1 MADKWITVKP
11 NGADNKGTPALI
23 GEGGEIK
30 AGMGG
35 KFNGEKISEV
45 RKDFTGAKTPKNI
58 VSNLNEEVE
67 NHTKSKESIAEKNKK
82 LSETAVN
89 KLKSESGNNISFH
102 DYVSEMHDLD
112 ADLLDKDQ
120 RDKLYSDFKKDTGK
134 VSMFQIQKN
143 ASYKP
148 MKPSDRQNAMNRLNS
163 IADNVKNFGLKR
175 TTDPQLKDAMHN
187 FLDELN
193 QVDPKKLSKNHFDD
207 LINAQADI
215 GRMQNNIKLGRP
227 LMTGVN
233 QNTASDSKNVAFD
246 RDSVRHY
253 DDNGFLIVDS
263 TIITKAAV
271 NPYYGKEIPN
281 YESLGL
287 DPEKIYNMLRDPAEL
302 EKGMHTLGEKQLL
315 IKHIFVSADEPQKES
330 IAGTI
335 GSNLEM
341 VGDDVKGSLTVWDKE
356 AINLIESGKLAE
368 LSASYFYDPVMKSG
382 TFNGQAYDGIM
393 TNIRG
398 NHVALVECGRIG
410 RDALVADALPKL
422 MELNMKLKKG
432 AATKVVTVAKSI
444 LVAKGL
450 AADADLTPDEIKE
463 LITVVAENI
472 EPTAED
478 TEEAEKLKGAE
489 DEDEEEKS
497 TEDEGEEEP
506 EKEVAKDTDEPEVKK
521 AAMDAAIKQAE
532 NKAVQRVTQLF
543 EARELVKPLVGVVA
557 MDSAEAVLKHALKK
571 SGVDTVGVDTV
582 AGLTTLAKMAIKQ
595 KSQPQIKTA
604 MDSASYEAD
613 PLTDRFK

>member
-1 MADKWITVKP
+1 M
-11 NGADNKGTPALI
+11 NK
-23 GEGGEIK
+23 
-30 AGMGG
+30 
-35 KFNGEKISEV
+35 
-45 RKDFTGAKTPKNI
+45 
-58 VSNLNEEVE
+58 
-67 NHTKSKESIAEKNKK
+67 
-82 LSETAVN
+82 
-89 KLKSESGNNISFH
+89 
-102 DYVSEMHDLD
+102 
-112 ADLLDKDQ
+112 
-120 RDKLYSDFKKDTGK
+120 
-134 VSMFQIQKN
+134 
-143 ASYKP
+143 
-148 MKPSDRQNAMNRLNS
+148 
-163 IADNVKNFGLKR
+163 
-175 TTDPQLKDAMHN
+175 
-187 FLDELN
+187 
-193 QVDPKKLSKNHFDD
+193 
-207 LINAQADI
+207 
-215 GRMQNNIKLGRP
+215 
-227 LMTGVN
+227 
-233 QNTASDSKNVAFD
+233 NTVAFD
-246 RDSVRHY
+246 RASARHY
-253 DDNGFLIVDS
+253 DDNGHLIVDS
-263 TIITKAAV
+263 TVITKAAV
-271 NPYYGKEIPN
+271 NPYYGKEIPD

-341 VGDDVKGSLTVWDKE
+341 IGNDVKGSLTVWDKE

-382 TFNGQAYDGIM
+382 TFNGQPYDGIM

-398 NHVALVECGRIG
+398 NHVALVERGRIG

-422 MELNMKLKKG
+422 MELHMKLKKG
-432 AATKVVTVAKSI
+432 AATKVATVAKSI

-478 TEEAEKLKGAE
+478 TEEAEKLEGATDEDEEEEVAKDTDETETAE
-489 DEDEEEKS
+489 DEDEEAEK
-497 TEDEGEEEP
+497 
-506 EKEVAKDTDEPEVKK
+506 AEPEVKK

-571 SGVDTVGVDTV
+571 SGVDTAGVDTV

>member
-1 MADKWITVKP
+1 M
-11 NGADNKGTPALI
+11 NK
-23 GEGGEIK
+23 
-30 AGMGG
+30 
-35 KFNGEKISEV
+35 
-45 RKDFTGAKTPKNI
+45 
-58 VSNLNEEVE
+58 
-67 NHTKSKESIAEKNKK
+67 
-82 LSETAVN
+82 
-89 KLKSESGNNISFH
+89 
-102 DYVSEMHDLD
+102 
-112 ADLLDKDQ
+112 
-120 RDKLYSDFKKDTGK
+120 
-134 VSMFQIQKN
+134 
-143 ASYKP
+143 
-148 MKPSDRQNAMNRLNS
+148 
-163 IADNVKNFGLKR
+163 
-175 TTDPQLKDAMHN
+175 
-187 FLDELN
+187 
-193 QVDPKKLSKNHFDD
+193 
-207 LINAQADI
+207 
-215 GRMQNNIKLGRP
+215 
-227 LMTGVN
+227 
-233 QNTASDSKNVAFD
+233 NTVAFD
-246 RDSVRHY
+246 KASARSY
-253 DDNGFLIVDS
+253 DANGHLIVDS
-263 TIITKAAV
+263 TVITKAAV
-271 NPYYGKEIPN
+271 NPYYGKEIPD

-341 VGDDVKGSLTVWDKE
+341 VGNDVKGSLTVWDKE

-368 LSASYFYDPVMKSG
+368 LSASYFYDPIMKSG
-382 TFNGQAYDGIM
+382 TFNGQPYDGIM

-398 NHVALVECGRIG
+398 NHVALVERGRIG

-432 AATKVVTVAKSI
+432 AAAKVNLAAKAI

-478 TEEAEKLKGAE
+478 TEEAEKLEGAT
-489 DEDEEEKS
+489 DEDEEE
-497 TEDEGEEEP
+497 
-506 EKEVAKDTDEPEVKK
+506 EVAKDTDETETADDEDEEAEKAEPEVKK

-571 SGVDTVGVDTV
+571 SGIDSDGVDTV
-582 AGLTTLAKMAIKQ
+582 KGLKTLVGLAIKQ

>member
-1 MADKWITVKP
+1 M
-11 NGADNKGTPALI
+11 NK
-23 GEGGEIK
+23 
-30 AGMGG
+30 
-35 KFNGEKISEV
+35 
-45 RKDFTGAKTPKNI
+45 
-58 VSNLNEEVE
+58 
-67 NHTKSKESIAEKNKK
+67 
-82 LSETAVN
+82 
-89 KLKSESGNNISFH
+89 
-102 DYVSEMHDLD
+102 
-112 ADLLDKDQ
+112 
-120 RDKLYSDFKKDTGK
+120 
-134 VSMFQIQKN
+134 
-143 ASYKP
+143 
-148 MKPSDRQNAMNRLNS
+148 
-163 IADNVKNFGLKR
+163 
-175 TTDPQLKDAMHN
+175 
-187 FLDELN
+187 
-193 QVDPKKLSKNHFDD
+193 
-207 LINAQADI
+207 
-215 GRMQNNIKLGRP
+215 
-227 LMTGVN
+227 
-233 QNTASDSKNVAFD
+233 NTVAFD
-246 RDSVRHY
+246 KASARHY

-263 TIITKAAV
+263 TVITKAAV
-271 NPYYGKEIPN
+271 NPYYGKEIPD

-287 DPEKIYNMLRDPAEL
+287 DPEKIYNMLRDPVEL

-341 VGDDVKGSLTVWDKE
+341 VGNDVKGSLTVWDKE

-382 TFNGQAYDGIM
+382 TFNGQPYDGIM

-398 NHVALVECGRIG
+398 NHVALVERGRIG

-432 AATKVVTVAKSI
+432 AAAKVNLAAKAI

-478 TEEAEKLKGAE
+478 TEEAEKLEGAT
-489 DEDEEEKS
+489 DEDEEE
-497 TEDEGEEEP
+497 
-506 EKEVAKDTDEPEVKK
+506 EVAKDTDETETADDEDEEAEKAEPEVKK

-543 EARELVKPLVGVVA
+543 EARELVEPLVGVVA

-571 SGVDTVGVDTV
+571 SGIDSDGVDTV
-582 AGLTTLAKMAIKQ
+582 KGLKTLVGLAIKQ

>member
-1 MADKWITVKP
+1 M
-11 NGADNKGTPALI
+11 NK
-23 GEGGEIK
+23 
-30 AGMGG
+30 
-35 KFNGEKISEV
+35 
-45 RKDFTGAKTPKNI
+45 
-58 VSNLNEEVE
+58 
-67 NHTKSKESIAEKNKK
+67 
-82 LSETAVN
+82 
-89 KLKSESGNNISFH
+89 
-102 DYVSEMHDLD
+102 
-112 ADLLDKDQ
+112 
-120 RDKLYSDFKKDTGK
+120 
-134 VSMFQIQKN
+134 
-143 ASYKP
+143 
-148 MKPSDRQNAMNRLNS
+148 
-163 IADNVKNFGLKR
+163 
-175 TTDPQLKDAMHN
+175 
-187 FLDELN
+187 
-193 QVDPKKLSKNHFDD
+193 
-207 LINAQADI
+207 
-215 GRMQNNIKLGRP
+215 
-227 LMTGVN
+227 
-233 QNTASDSKNVAFD
+233 NTVAFD
-246 RDSVRHY
+246 KASARSY
-253 DDNGFLIVDS
+253 DANGHLIVDS
-263 TIITKAAV
+263 TVITKAAV
-271 NPYYGKEIPN
+271 NPYYGKEIPD

-287 DPEKIYNMLRDPAEL
+287 DPEKIYNMLRDPVEL

-341 VGDDVKGSLTVWDKE
+341 VGNDVKGSLTVWDKE

-382 TFNGQAYDGIM
+382 TFNGQPYDGIM

-398 NHVALVECGRIG
+398 NHVALVERGRIG

-432 AATKVVTVAKSI
+432 AAAKVNLAAKAI

-489 DEDEEEKS
+489 DEKEGYNRTDGKPADDTDETE
-497 TEDEGEEEP
+497 TADDEDEA
-506 EKEVAKDTDEPEVKK
+506 EKAEPEVKK

-571 SGVDTVGVDTV
+571 SGIDSDGVDTV
-582 AGLTTLAKMAIKQ
+582 KGLKTLVGLAIKQ

>member
-1 MADKWITVKP
+1 M
-11 NGADNKGTPALI
+11 NK
-23 GEGGEIK
+23 
-30 AGMGG
+30 
-35 KFNGEKISEV
+35 
-45 RKDFTGAKTPKNI
+45 
-58 VSNLNEEVE
+58 
-67 NHTKSKESIAEKNKK
+67 
-82 LSETAVN
+82 
-89 KLKSESGNNISFH
+89 
-102 DYVSEMHDLD
+102 
-112 ADLLDKDQ
+112 
-120 RDKLYSDFKKDTGK
+120 
-134 VSMFQIQKN
+134 
-143 ASYKP
+143 
-148 MKPSDRQNAMNRLNS
+148 
-163 IADNVKNFGLKR
+163 
-175 TTDPQLKDAMHN
+175 
-187 FLDELN
+187 
-193 QVDPKKLSKNHFDD
+193 
-207 LINAQADI
+207 
-215 GRMQNNIKLGRP
+215 
-227 LMTGVN
+227 
-233 QNTASDSKNVAFD
+233 NTVAFD
-246 RDSVRHY
+246 KASARHY

-263 TIITKAAV
+263 TVITKAAV
-271 NPYYGKEIPN
+271 NPYYGKEIPD

-287 DPEKIYNMLRDPAEL
+287 DPEKIYNMLRDPVEL

-382 TFNGQAYDGIM
+382 TFNGQPYDGIM

-398 NHVALVECGRIG
+398 NHVALVERGRIG

-432 AATKVVTVAKSI
+432 AAAKVNLAAKAI

-478 TEEAEKLKGAE
+478 TEEAEKLEGATDEDEEEEVAKDTDETETAE
-489 DEDEEEKS
+489 DEDEEAEK
-497 TEDEGEEEP
+497 
-506 EKEVAKDTDEPEVKK
+506 AEPEVKK

-571 SGVDTVGVDTV
+571 SGIDSDGVDTV
-582 AGLTTLAKMAIKQ
+582 KGLKTLVGLAIKQ

-604 MDSASYEAD
+604 MDSAF
-613 PLTDRFK
+613 TDEPSSIFKNVKRG

>member
-1 MADKWITVKP
+1 M
-11 NGADNKGTPALI
+11 NK
-23 GEGGEIK
+23 
-30 AGMGG
+30 
-35 KFNGEKISEV
+35 
-45 RKDFTGAKTPKNI
+45 
-58 VSNLNEEVE
+58 
-67 NHTKSKESIAEKNKK
+67 
-82 LSETAVN
+82 
-89 KLKSESGNNISFH
+89 
-102 DYVSEMHDLD
+102 
-112 ADLLDKDQ
+112 
-120 RDKLYSDFKKDTGK
+120 
-134 VSMFQIQKN
+134 
-143 ASYKP
+143 
-148 MKPSDRQNAMNRLNS
+148 
-163 IADNVKNFGLKR
+163 
-175 TTDPQLKDAMHN
+175 
-187 FLDELN
+187 
-193 QVDPKKLSKNHFDD
+193 
-207 LINAQADI
+207 
-215 GRMQNNIKLGRP
+215 
-227 LMTGVN
+227 
-233 QNTASDSKNVAFD
+233 NTVAFD
-246 RDSVRHY
+246 KASARSY
-253 DDNGFLIVDS
+253 DANGHLIVDS
-263 TIITKAAV
+263 TVITKAAV
-271 NPYYGKEIPN
+271 NPYYGKEIPD

-341 VGDDVKGSLTVWDKE
+341 VGNDVKGSLTVWDKE

-398 NHVALVECGRIG
+398 NHVALVERGRIG

-432 AATKVVTVAKSI
+432 AAAKVNLAAKAI

-472 EPTAED
+472 ESTAED
-478 TEEAEKLKGAE
+478 TEEAEKLEGAE
-489 DEDEEEKS
+489 DEDEEE
-497 TEDEGEEEP
+497 
-506 EKEVAKDTDEPEVKK
+506 EVAKDTDETETADDEDEAEKAEPEVKK

-571 SGVDTVGVDTV
+571 SGVDTSGVDTV

-595 KSQPQIKTA
+595 KSQPQAKTA
-604 MDSASYEAD
+604 MDSAF
-613 PLTDRFK
+613 TDEPSSIFKNVKRG

>member
-1 MADKWITVKP
+1 M
-11 NGADNKGTPALI
+11 NK
-23 GEGGEIK
+23 
-30 AGMGG
+30 
-35 KFNGEKISEV
+35 
-45 RKDFTGAKTPKNI
+45 
-58 VSNLNEEVE
+58 
-67 NHTKSKESIAEKNKK
+67 
-82 LSETAVN
+82 
-89 KLKSESGNNISFH
+89 
-102 DYVSEMHDLD
+102 
-112 ADLLDKDQ
+112 
-120 RDKLYSDFKKDTGK
+120 
-134 VSMFQIQKN
+134 
-143 ASYKP
+143 
-148 MKPSDRQNAMNRLNS
+148 
-163 IADNVKNFGLKR
+163 
-175 TTDPQLKDAMHN
+175 
-187 FLDELN
+187 
-193 QVDPKKLSKNHFDD
+193 
-207 LINAQADI
+207 
-215 GRMQNNIKLGRP
+215 
-227 LMTGVN
+227 
-233 QNTASDSKNVAFD
+233 NTVAFD
-246 RDSVRHY
+246 KASARHY

-263 TIITKAAV
+263 TVITKAAV
-271 NPYYGKEIPN
+271 NPYYGKEIPD

-287 DPEKIYNMLRDPAEL
+287 DAEKIYNMLRDPAEL

-382 TFNGQAYDGIM
+382 TFNGERYDGIM

-398 NHVALVECGRIG
+398 NHVALVERGRIG

-432 AATKVVTVAKSI
+432 AAAKVNLAAKAI

-478 TEEAEKLKGAE
+478 TEEAEKLKGAT
-489 DEDEEEKS
+489 DEDEEE
-497 TEDEGEEEP
+497 
-506 EKEVAKDTDEPEVKK
+506 EVAKDTDETETADDEDEEAEKAEPEVKK

-571 SGVDTVGVDTV
+571 SGIDSDGVDTV
-582 AGLTTLAKMAIKQ
+582 KGLKTLVGLAIKQ

>member
-1 MADKWITVKP
+1 M
-11 NGADNKGTPALI
+11 NK
-23 GEGGEIK
+23 
-30 AGMGG
+30 
-35 KFNGEKISEV
+35 
-45 RKDFTGAKTPKNI
+45 
-58 VSNLNEEVE
+58 
-67 NHTKSKESIAEKNKK
+67 
-82 LSETAVN
+82 
-89 KLKSESGNNISFH
+89 
-102 DYVSEMHDLD
+102 
-112 ADLLDKDQ
+112 
-120 RDKLYSDFKKDTGK
+120 
-134 VSMFQIQKN
+134 
-143 ASYKP
+143 
-148 MKPSDRQNAMNRLNS
+148 
-163 IADNVKNFGLKR
+163 
-175 TTDPQLKDAMHN
+175 
-187 FLDELN
+187 
-193 QVDPKKLSKNHFDD
+193 
-207 LINAQADI
+207 
-215 GRMQNNIKLGRP
+215 
-227 LMTGVN
+227 
-233 QNTASDSKNVAFD
+233 NTVAFD
-246 RDSVRHY
+246 KASARSY
-253 DDNGFLIVDS
+253 DANGHLIVDS
-263 TIITKAAV
+263 TVITKAAV
-271 NPYYGKEIPN
+271 NPYYGKEIPD

-315 IKHIFVSADEPQKES
+315 IKHVFVSADEPQKES

-341 VGDDVKGSLTVWDKE
+341 VGNDVKGSLTVWDKE

-382 TFNGQAYDGIM
+382 TFNGQSYDGIM

-398 NHVALVECGRIG
+398 NHVALVERGRIG

-432 AATKVVTVAKSI
+432 AATKVATVAKAI

-478 TEEAEKLKGAE
+478 TEEAEKLKGA
-489 DEDEEEKS
+489 
-497 TEDEGEEEP
+497 EDEGEEEP

-571 SGVDTVGVDTV
+571 SGIDSDGVDTV
-582 AGLTTLAKMAIKQ
+582 KGLKTLVGLAIKQ

>member
-1 MADKWITVKP
+1 M
-11 NGADNKGTPALI
+11 NK
-23 GEGGEIK
+23 
-30 AGMGG
+30 
-35 KFNGEKISEV
+35 
-45 RKDFTGAKTPKNI
+45 
-58 VSNLNEEVE
+58 
-67 NHTKSKESIAEKNKK
+67 
-82 LSETAVN
+82 
-89 KLKSESGNNISFH
+89 
-102 DYVSEMHDLD
+102 
-112 ADLLDKDQ
+112 
-120 RDKLYSDFKKDTGK
+120 
-134 VSMFQIQKN
+134 
-143 ASYKP
+143 
-148 MKPSDRQNAMNRLNS
+148 
-163 IADNVKNFGLKR
+163 
-175 TTDPQLKDAMHN
+175 
-187 FLDELN
+187 
-193 QVDPKKLSKNHFDD
+193 
-207 LINAQADI
+207 
-215 GRMQNNIKLGRP
+215 
-227 LMTGVN
+227 
-233 QNTASDSKNVAFD
+233 NTVAFD
-246 RDSVRHY
+246 KASARHY

-263 TIITKAAV
+263 TVITKAAV
-271 NPYYGKEIPN
+271 NPYYGKEIPE

-315 IKHIFVSADEPQKES
+315 IKHIFVSADDPQKES

-341 VGDDVKGSLTVWDKE
+341 AGDDVKGSLTVWDKE

-382 TFNGQAYDGIM
+382 TFKGQAYDGIM

-398 NHVALVECGRIG
+398 NHVALVERGRIG

-432 AATKVVTVAKSI
+432 AAAKVNLAAKAI

-478 TEEAEKLKGAE
+478 TEEAEKLEGAE
-489 DEDEEEKS
+489 DEDEEEVAEDADE
-497 TEDEGEEEP
+497 TETADDEDEEA
-506 EKEVAKDTDEPEVKK
+506 EKAEPEVKK

-571 SGVDTVGVDTV
+571 SGIDSDGVDTV
-582 AGLTTLAKMAIKQ
+582 KGLKTLVGLAIKQ

>member
-1 MADKWITVKP
+1 M
-11 NGADNKGTPALI
+11 NK
-23 GEGGEIK
+23 
-30 AGMGG
+30 
-35 KFNGEKISEV
+35 
-45 RKDFTGAKTPKNI
+45 
-58 VSNLNEEVE
+58 
-67 NHTKSKESIAEKNKK
+67 
-82 LSETAVN
+82 
-89 KLKSESGNNISFH
+89 
-102 DYVSEMHDLD
+102 
-112 ADLLDKDQ
+112 
-120 RDKLYSDFKKDTGK
+120 
-134 VSMFQIQKN
+134 
-143 ASYKP
+143 
-148 MKPSDRQNAMNRLNS
+148 
-163 IADNVKNFGLKR
+163 
-175 TTDPQLKDAMHN
+175 
-187 FLDELN
+187 
-193 QVDPKKLSKNHFDD
+193 
-207 LINAQADI
+207 
-215 GRMQNNIKLGRP
+215 
-227 LMTGVN
+227 
-233 QNTASDSKNVAFD
+233 NTVAFD
-246 RDSVRHY
+246 KASARSY
-253 DDNGFLIVDS
+253 DANGHLIVDS
-263 TIITKAAV
+263 TVITKAAV
-271 NPYYGKEIPN
+271 NPYYGKEIPG

-287 DPEKIYNMLRDPAEL
+287 DPEKIYNMLRDPVEL

-341 VGDDVKGSLTVWDKE
+341 VGNDVKGSLTVWDKE

-382 TFNGQAYDGIM
+382 SFNGQPYDGIM

-398 NHVALVECGRIG
+398 NHVALVERGRIG

-432 AATKVVTVAKSI
+432 AAAKVNLAAKAI

-478 TEEAEKLKGAE
+478 TEEAEKLKGAT
-489 DEDEEEKS
+489 DEDEEE
-497 TEDEGEEEP
+497 
-506 EKEVAKDTDEPEVKK
+506 EVAKDTDETETADDEDEEAEKAEPEVKK

-571 SGVDTVGVDTV
+571 SGIDSDGVDTV
-582 AGLTTLAKMAIKQ
+582 KGLKTLVGLAIKQ

>member
-1 MADKWITVKP
+1 M
-11 NGADNKGTPALI
+11 NK
-23 GEGGEIK
+23 
-30 AGMGG
+30 
-35 KFNGEKISEV
+35 
-45 RKDFTGAKTPKNI
+45 
-58 VSNLNEEVE
+58 
-67 NHTKSKESIAEKNKK
+67 
-82 LSETAVN
+82 
-89 KLKSESGNNISFH
+89 
-102 DYVSEMHDLD
+102 
-112 ADLLDKDQ
+112 
-120 RDKLYSDFKKDTGK
+120 
-134 VSMFQIQKN
+134 
-143 ASYKP
+143 
-148 MKPSDRQNAMNRLNS
+148 
-163 IADNVKNFGLKR
+163 
-175 TTDPQLKDAMHN
+175 
-187 FLDELN
+187 
-193 QVDPKKLSKNHFDD
+193 
-207 LINAQADI
+207 
-215 GRMQNNIKLGRP
+215 
-227 LMTGVN
+227 
-233 QNTASDSKNVAFD
+233 NTVAFD
-246 RDSVRHY
+246 KASARHY

-263 TIITKAAV
+263 TVITKAAV
-271 NPYYGKEIPN
+271 NPYYGKEIPD

-382 TFNGQAYDGIM
+382 TFNGQPYDGIM

-398 NHVALVECGRIG
+398 NHVALVERGRIG

-432 AATKVVTVAKSI
+432 AATKVATVAKAI

-463 LITVVAENI
+463 LITAVAENI

-478 TEEAEKLKGAE
+478 TEEAEKLKGAT
-489 DEDEEEKS
+489 DEDEEE
-497 TEDEGEEEP
+497 
-506 EKEVAKDTDEPEVKK
+506 EVAKDTDETETAEDEDEEAEKAEPEVKK

-571 SGVDTVGVDTV
+571 SGVDSVGVDTV

-595 KSQPQIKTA
+595 KSQPQTKTA

>member
-1 MADKWITVKP
+1 M
-11 NGADNKGTPALI
+11 NK
-23 GEGGEIK
+23 
-30 AGMGG
+30 
-35 KFNGEKISEV
+35 
-45 RKDFTGAKTPKNI
+45 
-58 VSNLNEEVE
+58 
-67 NHTKSKESIAEKNKK
+67 
-82 LSETAVN
+82 
-89 KLKSESGNNISFH
+89 
-102 DYVSEMHDLD
+102 
-112 ADLLDKDQ
+112 
-120 RDKLYSDFKKDTGK
+120 
-134 VSMFQIQKN
+134 
-143 ASYKP
+143 
-148 MKPSDRQNAMNRLNS
+148 
-163 IADNVKNFGLKR
+163 
-175 TTDPQLKDAMHN
+175 
-187 FLDELN
+187 
-193 QVDPKKLSKNHFDD
+193 
-207 LINAQADI
+207 
-215 GRMQNNIKLGRP
+215 
-227 LMTGVN
+227 
-233 QNTASDSKNVAFD
+233 NTVAFD
-246 RDSVRHY
+246 KASARHY

-263 TIITKAAV
+263 TVITKAAV
-271 NPYYGKEIPN
+271 NPYYGKEIPD

-287 DPEKIYNMLRDPAEL
+287 DPEKIYNMLRDPVEL

-382 TFNGQAYDGIM
+382 TFNGQPYDGIM

-398 NHVALVECGRIG
+398 NHVALVERGRIG

-432 AATKVVTVAKSI
+432 AAAKVNLAAKAI

-478 TEEAEKLKGAE
+478 TEEAEKLKGAT
-489 DEDEEEKS
+489 DEDEEE
-497 TEDEGEEEP
+497 
-506 EKEVAKDTDEPEVKK
+506 EVAKDTDETETADDEDEAEKAEPEVKK

-571 SGVDTVGVDTV
+571 SGIDSDGVDTV
-582 AGLTTLAKMAIKQ
+582 KGLKTLVGLAIKQ

>member
-1 MADKWITVKP
+1 M
-11 NGADNKGTPALI
+11 NK
-23 GEGGEIK
+23 
-30 AGMGG
+30 
-35 KFNGEKISEV
+35 
-45 RKDFTGAKTPKNI
+45 
-58 VSNLNEEVE
+58 
-67 NHTKSKESIAEKNKK
+67 
-82 LSETAVN
+82 
-89 KLKSESGNNISFH
+89 
-102 DYVSEMHDLD
+102 
-112 ADLLDKDQ
+112 
-120 RDKLYSDFKKDTGK
+120 
-134 VSMFQIQKN
+134 
-143 ASYKP
+143 
-148 MKPSDRQNAMNRLNS
+148 
-163 IADNVKNFGLKR
+163 
-175 TTDPQLKDAMHN
+175 
-187 FLDELN
+187 
-193 QVDPKKLSKNHFDD
+193 
-207 LINAQADI
+207 
-215 GRMQNNIKLGRP
+215 
-227 LMTGVN
+227 
-233 QNTASDSKNVAFD
+233 NTVAFD
-246 RDSVRHY
+246 KASARHY

-263 TIITKAAV
+263 TVITKAAV

-341 VGDDVKGSLTVWDKE
+341 VGNDVKGSLTVWDKE

-382 TFNGQAYDGIM
+382 TFNGQPYDGIM

-398 NHVALVECGRIG
+398 NHVALVERGRIG

-432 AATKVVTVAKSI
+432 AVAKIAEKLKTS
-444 LVAKGL
+444 L
-450 AADADLTPDEIKE
+450 AMDADIPTDVLKEIIE
-463 LITVVAENI
+463 EVAENI

-478 TEEAEKLKGAE
+478 TEEAKKLEGAE
-489 DEDEEEKS
+489 DEDEEEKAA
-497 TEDEGEEEP
+497 EDEDETETADDEDEA
-506 EKEVAKDTDEPEVKK
+506 EKDEPEVKK

-571 SGVDTVGVDTV
+571 SGIDSDGVDTV
-582 AGLTTLAKMAIKQ
+582 KGLKTLVGLAIKQ

>member
-1 MADKWITVKP
+1 M
-11 NGADNKGTPALI
+11 NK
-23 GEGGEIK
+23 
-30 AGMGG
+30 
-35 KFNGEKISEV
+35 
-45 RKDFTGAKTPKNI
+45 
-58 VSNLNEEVE
+58 
-67 NHTKSKESIAEKNKK
+67 
-82 LSETAVN
+82 
-89 KLKSESGNNISFH
+89 
-102 DYVSEMHDLD
+102 
-112 ADLLDKDQ
+112 
-120 RDKLYSDFKKDTGK
+120 
-134 VSMFQIQKN
+134 
-143 ASYKP
+143 
-148 MKPSDRQNAMNRLNS
+148 
-163 IADNVKNFGLKR
+163 
-175 TTDPQLKDAMHN
+175 
-187 FLDELN
+187 
-193 QVDPKKLSKNHFDD
+193 
-207 LINAQADI
+207 
-215 GRMQNNIKLGRP
+215 
-227 LMTGVN
+227 
-233 QNTASDSKNVAFD
+233 NTVAFD
-246 RDSVRHY
+246 KASARHY

-263 TIITKAAV
+263 TVITKAAV
-271 NPYYGKEIPN
+271 NPYYGKEIPD

-287 DPEKIYNMLRDPAEL
+287 EPEKIYNMLRDPAEL

-382 TFNGQAYDGIM
+382 TFNGQPYDGIM

-398 NHVALVECGRIG
+398 NHVALVERGRIG

-432 AATKVVTVAKSI
+432 AAAKVNLAAKAI

-478 TEEAEKLKGAE
+478 TEEAEKLEGAT
-489 DEDEEEKS
+489 DEDEKE
-497 TEDEGEEEP
+497 
-506 EKEVAKDTDEPEVKK
+506 EVAKDTDETETADDEDEEAEKAEPEVKK

-571 SGVDTVGVDTV
+571 SGIDSDGVDTV
-582 AGLTTLAKMAIKQ
+582 KGLKTLVGLAIKQ

-604 MDSASYEAD
+604 MDSAF
-613 PLTDRFK
+613 TDEPSSIFKNVKRG

>member
-1 MADKWITVKP
+1 M
-11 NGADNKGTPALI
+11 NK
-23 GEGGEIK
+23 
-30 AGMGG
+30 
-35 KFNGEKISEV
+35 
-45 RKDFTGAKTPKNI
+45 
-58 VSNLNEEVE
+58 
-67 NHTKSKESIAEKNKK
+67 
-82 LSETAVN
+82 
-89 KLKSESGNNISFH
+89 
-102 DYVSEMHDLD
+102 
-112 ADLLDKDQ
+112 
-120 RDKLYSDFKKDTGK
+120 
-134 VSMFQIQKN
+134 
-143 ASYKP
+143 
-148 MKPSDRQNAMNRLNS
+148 
-163 IADNVKNFGLKR
+163 
-175 TTDPQLKDAMHN
+175 
-187 FLDELN
+187 
-193 QVDPKKLSKNHFDD
+193 
-207 LINAQADI
+207 
-215 GRMQNNIKLGRP
+215 
-227 LMTGVN
+227 
-233 QNTASDSKNVAFD
+233 NTVAFD
-246 RDSVRHY
+246 KASARSY
-253 DDNGFLIVDS
+253 DANGHLIVDS
-263 TIITKAAV
+263 TVITKAAV
-271 NPYYGKEIPN
+271 NPYYGKEIPD

-287 DPEKIYNMLRDPAEL
+287 DPEKIYNMLRDPVEL

-341 VGDDVKGSLTVWDKE
+341 VGNDVKGSLTVWDKE

-382 TFNGQAYDGIM
+382 TFNGQPYDGIM

-398 NHVALVECGRIG
+398 NHVALVERGRIG

-432 AATKVVTVAKSI
+432 AAAKVNLAAKAI

-478 TEEAEKLKGAE
+478 TEEAEKLKGAT
-489 DEDEEEKS
+489 DEDEEE
-497 TEDEGEEEP
+497 
-506 EKEVAKDTDEPEVKK
+506 EVAKDTDETETAEDEDEEAEKAEPEVKK

-557 MDSAEAVLKHALKK
+557 MDSAVDVYKHALSKHGKK
-571 SGVDTVGVDTV
+571 VSTTNIDDLKTMVGMIIER
-582 AGLTTLAKMAIKQ
+582 KN
-595 KSQPQIKTA
+595 QPQIKTA

>member
-1 MADKWITVKP
+1 M
-11 NGADNKGTPALI
+11 NK
-23 GEGGEIK
+23 
-30 AGMGG
+30 
-35 KFNGEKISEV
+35 
-45 RKDFTGAKTPKNI
+45 
-58 VSNLNEEVE
+58 
-67 NHTKSKESIAEKNKK
+67 
-82 LSETAVN
+82 
-89 KLKSESGNNISFH
+89 
-102 DYVSEMHDLD
+102 
-112 ADLLDKDQ
+112 
-120 RDKLYSDFKKDTGK
+120 
-134 VSMFQIQKN
+134 
-143 ASYKP
+143 
-148 MKPSDRQNAMNRLNS
+148 
-163 IADNVKNFGLKR
+163 
-175 TTDPQLKDAMHN
+175 
-187 FLDELN
+187 
-193 QVDPKKLSKNHFDD
+193 
-207 LINAQADI
+207 
-215 GRMQNNIKLGRP
+215 
-227 LMTGVN
+227 
-233 QNTASDSKNVAFD
+233 NTVAFD
-246 RDSVRHY
+246 KASARHY
-253 DDNGFLIVDS
+253 DANGHLIVDS
-263 TIITKAAV
+263 TVITKAAV

-287 DPEKIYNMLRDPAEL
+287 DPEKIYNMLRDPVEL

-341 VGDDVKGSLTVWDKE
+341 AGNDVKGSLTVWDKE

-398 NHVALVECGRIG
+398 NHVALVERGRIG

-432 AATKVVTVAKSI
+432 AVAKI
-444 LVAKGL
+444 NAKLKDSL
-450 AADADLTPDEIKE
+450 AMDADIPNDVLKQIIEE
-463 LITVVAENI
+463 VAENI
-472 EPTAED
+472 EHTPALD
-478 TEEAEKLKGAE
+478 TEEAEKLEGAE
-489 DEDEEEKS
+489 DEDEEEKAA
-497 TEDEGEEEP
+497 EDEDETETADDEDEV
-506 EKEVAKDTDEPEVKK
+506 EKAEPEVKK

-571 SGVDTVGVDTV
+571 SGIDSDGVDTV
-582 AGLTTLAKMAIKQ
+582 KGLKTLVGLAIKQ

>member
-1 MADKWITVKP
+1 M
-11 NGADNKGTPALI
+11 NK
-23 GEGGEIK
+23 
-30 AGMGG
+30 
-35 KFNGEKISEV
+35 
-45 RKDFTGAKTPKNI
+45 
-58 VSNLNEEVE
+58 
-67 NHTKSKESIAEKNKK
+67 
-82 LSETAVN
+82 
-89 KLKSESGNNISFH
+89 
-102 DYVSEMHDLD
+102 
-112 ADLLDKDQ
+112 
-120 RDKLYSDFKKDTGK
+120 
-134 VSMFQIQKN
+134 
-143 ASYKP
+143 
-148 MKPSDRQNAMNRLNS
+148 
-163 IADNVKNFGLKR
+163 
-175 TTDPQLKDAMHN
+175 
-187 FLDELN
+187 
-193 QVDPKKLSKNHFDD
+193 
-207 LINAQADI
+207 
-215 GRMQNNIKLGRP
+215 
-227 LMTGVN
+227 
-233 QNTASDSKNVAFD
+233 NTVAFD
-246 RDSVRHY
+246 KASARHY
-253 DDNGFLIVDS
+253 DDNGHLIVNS
-263 TIITKAAV
+263 TVITKAAV
-271 NPYYGKEIPN
+271 NPYYGKEIPD

-382 TFNGQAYDGIM
+382 TFNGQPYDGIM

-398 NHVALVECGRIG
+398 NHVALVERGRIG

-432 AATKVVTVAKSI
+432 AATKVATVAKSI

-478 TEEAEKLKGAE
+478 TEEAEKLEGATDGYE
-489 DEDEEEKS
+489 DEDEEEKAA
-497 TEDEGEEEP
+497 EDEGEEEP

-571 SGVDTVGVDTV
+571 SGIDSDGVDTV
-582 AGLTTLAKMAIKQ
+582 KGLKTLVGLAIKQ

>member
-1 MADKWITVKP
+1 M
-11 NGADNKGTPALI
+11 NK
-23 GEGGEIK
+23 
-30 AGMGG
+30 
-35 KFNGEKISEV
+35 
-45 RKDFTGAKTPKNI
+45 
-58 VSNLNEEVE
+58 
-67 NHTKSKESIAEKNKK
+67 
-82 LSETAVN
+82 
-89 KLKSESGNNISFH
+89 
-102 DYVSEMHDLD
+102 
-112 ADLLDKDQ
+112 
-120 RDKLYSDFKKDTGK
+120 
-134 VSMFQIQKN
+134 
-143 ASYKP
+143 
-148 MKPSDRQNAMNRLNS
+148 
-163 IADNVKNFGLKR
+163 
-175 TTDPQLKDAMHN
+175 
-187 FLDELN
+187 
-193 QVDPKKLSKNHFDD
+193 
-207 LINAQADI
+207 
-215 GRMQNNIKLGRP
+215 
-227 LMTGVN
+227 
-233 QNTASDSKNVAFD
+233 NTVAFD
-246 RDSVRHY
+246 RASARHY

-263 TIITKAAV
+263 TVITKAAV
-271 NPYYGKEIPN
+271 NPYYGKEIPD

-287 DPEKIYNMLRDPAEL
+287 DPEKIYNMLRDPVEL

-341 VGDDVKGSLTVWDKE
+341 VGDDVRGSLTVWDKE

-382 TFNGQAYDGIM
+382 TFNGQPYDGIM

-398 NHVALVECGRIG
+398 NHVALVERGRIG

-422 MELNMKLKKG
+422 MELHMKLKKG
-432 AATKVVTVAKSI
+432 AAAKVNLAAKAI

-478 TEEAEKLKGAE
+478 TEEAEKLKGATDEEDEEEVAEDADETETAE
-489 DEDEEEKS
+489 DEDEEAEK
-497 TEDEGEEEP
+497 
-506 EKEVAKDTDEPEVKK
+506 AEPEVKK

-571 SGVDTVGVDTV
+571 SGIDSDGVDTV
-582 AGLTTLAKMAIKQ
+582 KGLKTLVGLAIKQ

>member
-1 MADKWITVKP
+1 M
-11 NGADNKGTPALI
+11 NK
-23 GEGGEIK
+23 
-30 AGMGG
+30 
-35 KFNGEKISEV
+35 
-45 RKDFTGAKTPKNI
+45 
-58 VSNLNEEVE
+58 
-67 NHTKSKESIAEKNKK
+67 
-82 LSETAVN
+82 
-89 KLKSESGNNISFH
+89 
-102 DYVSEMHDLD
+102 
-112 ADLLDKDQ
+112 
-120 RDKLYSDFKKDTGK
+120 
-134 VSMFQIQKN
+134 
-143 ASYKP
+143 
-148 MKPSDRQNAMNRLNS
+148 
-163 IADNVKNFGLKR
+163 
-175 TTDPQLKDAMHN
+175 
-187 FLDELN
+187 
-193 QVDPKKLSKNHFDD
+193 
-207 LINAQADI
+207 
-215 GRMQNNIKLGRP
+215 
-227 LMTGVN
+227 
-233 QNTASDSKNVAFD
+233 NTVAFD
-246 RDSVRHY
+246 RASARHY

-263 TIITKAAV
+263 TVITKAAV
-271 NPYYGKEIPN
+271 NPYYGKEIPD

-341 VGDDVKGSLTVWDKE
+341 VGNDVKGSLTVWDKE

-382 TFNGQAYDGIM
+382 TFNGQPYDGIM

-398 NHVALVECGRIG
+398 NHVALVERGRIG

-432 AATKVVTVAKSI
+432 AATKVATVAKAI

-478 TEEAEKLKGAE
+478 TEEAEKLKGAT
-489 DEDEEEKS
+489 DEDEEE
-497 TEDEGEEEP
+497 
-506 EKEVAKDTDEPEVKK
+506 EVAKDTDETETAEDEDEEAEKAEPEVKK

-532 NKAVQRVTQLF
+532 NKAVQRVTQLI

-571 SGVDTVGVDTV
+571 SGIDSDGVDTV
-582 AGLTTLAKMAIKQ
+582 KGLKTLVGLAIKQ

>member
-11 NGADNKGTPALI
+11 NGADNKGSPALI

-35 KFNGEKISEV
+35 KFNGDKISEV
-45 RKDFTGAKTPKNI
+45 RSSFMGAKTPKNHNEGQTKKKQKSTGKVKLKEGHIQLESPVDFEKDAWGDYKIKGIQGSVSKKDVTIKNGKI
-58 VSNLNEEVE
+58 VGVKAGGEKLFNQSSVGGVQPKSEKTLQKEAQAAKQKSQEEAK
-67 NHTKSKESIAEKNKK
+67 TKESAEGAVFALTLQNRVSKLSKESQERV
-82 LSETAVN
+82 TATIN
-89 KLKSESGNNISFH
+89 STMNNAG
-102 DYVSEMHDLD
+102 L
-112 ADLLDKDQ
+112 
-120 RDKLYSDFKKDTGK
+120 TGK
-134 VSMFQIQKN
+134 QKRDAINLAIQSEK
-143 ASYKP
+143 AS
-148 MKPSDRQNAMNRLNS
+148 N
-163 IADNVKNFGLKR
+163 
-175 TTDPQLKDAMHN
+175 
-187 FLDELN
+187 
-193 QVDPKKLSKNHFDD
+193 
-207 LINAQADI
+207 
-215 GRMQNNIKLGRP
+215 
-227 LMTGVN
+227 
-233 QNTASDSKNVAFD
+233 NTAKDSDMNPNTVAFD
-246 RDSVRHY
+246 KASARHY

-263 TIITKAAV
+263 TVITKAAV
-271 NPYYGKEIPN
+271 NPYYGKEIPD

-315 IKHIFVSADEPQKES
+315 IKHIFVSADDPQKES

-341 VGDDVKGSLTVWDKE
+341 VGNDVKGSLTVWDKE

-368 LSASYFYDPVMKSG
+368 LSASYFYDPIMKSG
-382 TFNGQAYDGIM
+382 TFNGQPYDGIM

-398 NHVALVECGRIG
+398 NHVALVERGRIG

-432 AATKVVTVAKSI
+432 AAAKVNLAAKAI

-478 TEEAEKLKGAE
+478 TEEAEKLEGAE
-489 DEDEEEKS
+489 DEDEEE
-497 TEDEGEEEP
+497 
-506 EKEVAKDTDEPEVKK
+506 EVAKDTDETETADDEDEEAEKAEPEVKK

-571 SGVDTVGVDTV
+571 SGIDSDGVDTV
-582 AGLTTLAKMAIKQ
+582 KGLKTLVGLAIKQ

>member
-1 MADKWITVKP
+1 M
-11 NGADNKGTPALI
+11 NK
-23 GEGGEIK
+23 
-30 AGMGG
+30 
-35 KFNGEKISEV
+35 
-45 RKDFTGAKTPKNI
+45 
-58 VSNLNEEVE
+58 
-67 NHTKSKESIAEKNKK
+67 
-82 LSETAVN
+82 
-89 KLKSESGNNISFH
+89 
-102 DYVSEMHDLD
+102 
-112 ADLLDKDQ
+112 
-120 RDKLYSDFKKDTGK
+120 
-134 VSMFQIQKN
+134 
-143 ASYKP
+143 
-148 MKPSDRQNAMNRLNS
+148 
-163 IADNVKNFGLKR
+163 
-175 TTDPQLKDAMHN
+175 
-187 FLDELN
+187 
-193 QVDPKKLSKNHFDD
+193 
-207 LINAQADI
+207 
-215 GRMQNNIKLGRP
+215 
-227 LMTGVN
+227 
-233 QNTASDSKNVAFD
+233 NTVAFD
-246 RDSVRHY
+246 KASARHY

-263 TIITKAAV
+263 TVITKAAV
-271 NPYYGKEIPN
+271 NPYYGKEIPD

-341 VGDDVKGSLTVWDKE
+341 VGNDVKGSLTVWDKE

-368 LSASYFYDPVMKSG
+368 LSASYFYDPVMRSG
-382 TFNGQAYDGIM
+382 TFNGEPYDGIM

-398 NHVALVECGRIG
+398 NHVALVERGRIG

-432 AATKVVTVAKSI
+432 AAAKVNLAAKAI

-489 DEDEEEKS
+489 DEDEEEVAEDADE
-497 TEDEGEEEP
+497 TETADDEDEEA
-506 EKEVAKDTDEPEVKK
+506 AKDTDEPEVKK

-571 SGVDTVGVDTV
+571 SGIDSDGVDTV
-582 AGLTTLAKMAIKQ
+582 KGLKTLVGLAIKQ